1 MTQEDFDGLERENL
15 RLRAALEEKSTL
27 IEVAQNKI
35 KQSRVQLRHAEDAA
49 AKAMSRAASALAL
62 LKPERGRVRPAA
74 LVRASVRAGH

>member
-1 MTQEDFDGLERENL
+1 MRAACAFFVTQEDFDDLERENL

-49 AKAMSRAASALAL
+49 AKAMSRATSKLAL
-62 LKPERGRVRPAA
+62 SQSE
-74 LVRASVRAGH
+74 AG